1 MRTFVKTGSE
11 PYLMPDPKQDPA
23 ETARA
28 GSATLV
34 LTSIKGYNT
43 GPFLDLYGYYFS
55 TKIYIKQVSSK
66 SCVLCS
72 L

>member
-1 MRTFVKTGSE
+1 
-11 PYLMPDPKQDPA
+11 MPDPKQDPA

-43 GPFLDLYGYYFS
+43 GPFLDLLDPS
-55 TKIYIKQVSSK
+55 TVTISVQKFT
-66 SCVLCS
+66 
-72 L
+72 